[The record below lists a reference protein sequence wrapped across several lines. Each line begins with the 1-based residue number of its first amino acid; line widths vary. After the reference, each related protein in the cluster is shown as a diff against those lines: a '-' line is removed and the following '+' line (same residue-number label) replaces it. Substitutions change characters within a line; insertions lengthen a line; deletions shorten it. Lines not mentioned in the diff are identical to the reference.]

1 MSRWVAHATQFCEH
15 FLRRH
20 ESVRFERRFACVCS
34 PALFSLNRMFATGG
48 ALSRYFVYSC
58 TSDASCRSL
67 ALSEPSQP
75 GRTLTRTTV
84 SVCYIYLSIY
94 IYITRPC
101 CASKHTTEQHYQKKL
116 ASAGCMFQSDK
127 SIRSVLLGS
136 LTLCWLSFFFAR
148 LSAAISAATAIFS
161 SLILVRVSV
170 LSRI

>member
-94 IYITRPC
+94 IYYSPLLRIKAHNR
-101 CASKHTTEQHYQKKL
+101 AALSKKIGIGGVHVSKRQVNPFGAARKSYPVL
-116 ASAGCMFQSDK
+116 A
-127 SIRSVLLGS
+127 
-136 LTLCWLSFFFAR
+136 
-148 LSAAISAATAIFS
+148 
-161 SLILVRVSV
+161 
-170 LSRI
+170 